1 MVELPSI
8 APSLSARSPKRCLDT
23 HDYQEGCSGTGS
35 HLPPTRVTMTR
46 LGAGDLG
53 VAESIGMGEVK
64 GRGGRACRS
73 FPTGI

>member
-8 APSLSARSPKRCLDT
+8 VPSLSARSPKRCPET
-23 HDYQEGCSGTGS
+23 HDYQEACSGTGS
-35 HLPPTRVTMTR
+35 RLPPTRVTMRR
-46 LGAGDLG
+46 LGVGDLG
-53 VAESIGMGEVK
+53 VAGSIEMGEVK